1 MGLFS
6 QFSSDPTAEDGT
18 LEANILHLFD
28 WGATLSRL
36 GFDVLT
42 LPATAFY
49 AYALLVEGAVDVT
62 NMWVQ
67 LIGYASLI
75 GAAVS
80 ALLALIAA
88 GGYLTAFNVTEPVD
102 TLIGTLTGSFSQ
114 IASIL
119 PAIGFAWLI
128 FDSNNVVVEEE
139 GAEEEEEELDA

>member
-28 WGATLSRL
+28 WGATLTRL

-80 ALLALIAA
+80 ALFALIAA

-102 TLIGTLTGSFSQ
+102 TIIGTLTGSFSQ

-128 FDSNNVVVEEE
+128 FDSNNVAVDEEV
-139 GAEEEEEELDA
+139 AEDEELDA

>member
-114 IASIL
+114 IASIR

>member
-6 QFSSDPTAEDGT
+6 QFQSDPTAVDGT

-36 GFDVLT
+36 GYDIVT

-49 AYALLVEGAVDVT
+49 AYALLVEGAVDVS

-75 GAAVS
+75 AAAVS
-80 ALLALIAA
+80 ALFALISA

-102 TLIGTLTGSFSQ
+102 TLIGTLIGAFPQ
-114 IASIL
+114 VASLL
-119 PAIGFAWLI
+119 PALGFAWLI
-128 FDSNNVVVEEE
+128 FDTNTVVAGEEI
-139 GAEEEEEELDA
+139 AAEEELDA